1 MEPMDTGELRLRGR
15 ILAGRYSLET
25 EVASGGM
32 ATVWRGRDEVL
43 GRPVAVKVLHD
54 RLARDP
60 DILERFRVEAIAAA
74 RLSHPNV
81 VRVFDT
87 GIDDGVCFIVM
98 ELFEGTTLEEMLR
111 ERGPLP
117 PPEAAR
123 VVRSALHGLAHAHRE
138 GVIHRDVKPGNIL
151 IDRSGLVKVS
161 DFGIAKAAF
170 AGEDLTTTGELLGTA
185 LYLAPEQIA
194 GGPVDPRTDLYACG
208 VVLYQSLTG
217 RPPFEAETHIATAT
231 MRLTKDPPPPGALR
245 PGIPRAVE
253 AVTMRALAR
262 DPNQRFPTGEDMS
275 AALDRSV
282 PSVPARPVAPPPPSA
297 PRGSA
302 FRSWMAVPLIL
313 VILAALAV
321 IGFTLAAPLFD
332 ENGSGPQAV
341 SEQELLRLTV
351 AEPLAFDPRP
361 GDLEEHDSELP
372 LAVDGNPE
380 TSWTTDG
387 YTSADFGGIPKEG
400 VGLIV
405 PITDAEPVT
414 AVVIRTD
421 LPGWRFRLYGSDAP
435 DFDIDA
441 PIESTDGE
449 DSFVAGRRT
458 EIAFDPVSARYVM
471 VLITEL
477 AELEGDYRARVAE
490 VDLFA
495 PGG

>member
-1 MEPMDTGELRLRGR
+1 MEPMDTGELRLQGR

-60 DILERFRVEAIAAA
+60 DILERFRVEAVAAA

-98 ELFEGTTLEEMLR
+98 ELFEGTTLEEVLR

-117 PPEAAR
+117 PSEAAR
-123 VVRSALHGLAHAHRE
+123 VVRSVLQGLGHAHRE
-138 GVIHRDVKPGNIL
+138 GVIHRDVKPANIL
-151 IDRSGLVKVS
+151 TDRTGLVKVT

-170 AGEDLTTTGELLGTA
+170 AGTDLTTTGDLLGTA
-185 LYLAPEQIA
+185 LYLAPEQVA
-194 GGPVDPRTDLYACG
+194 GGPADLRVDLYACG
-208 VVLYQSLTG
+208 VVLYEALTG
-217 RPPFEAETHIATAT
+217 RPPFVGQTHLATAT
-231 MRLTKDPPPPGALR
+231 MRLTTNPPPPGALR
-245 PGIPRAVE
+245 PGIPRALD
-253 AVTMRALAR
+253 AVTMRALDR
-262 DPNQRFPTGEDMS
+262 DPDRRFQSAEDMS
-275 AALDRSV
+275 TALERSV
-282 PSVPARPVAPPPPSA
+282 PAVGAVPAAPPERTE

-313 VILAALAV
+313 AVLAALALV
-321 IGFTLAAPLFD
+321 GFSLAAPLF
-332 ENGSGPQAV
+332 EESGTGTDAV
-341 SEQELLRLTV
+341 TEEELRPVAV
-351 AEPLAFDPRP
+351 AEPLAFDPPP
-361 GDLEEHDSELP
+361 GDLGEHDSELP

-380 TSWTTDG
+380 TVWTTDG
-387 YTSADFGGIPKEG
+387 YTSADFGGILKEG

-405 PITDAEPVT
+405 PITDAQPVT
-414 AVVIRTD
+414 AVVLRTD
-421 LPGWRFRLYGSDAP
+421 LPGWRFRLYGSGSP
-435 DFDIDA
+435 SFELDA
-441 PIESTDGE
+441 PITSSDGE

-471 VLITEL
+471 VLVTEL
-477 AELEGDYRARVAE
+477 VEFEGDYRAHVAE